1 MDNINYTF
9 IIPHKNSPQ
18 LLQQCI
24 NSIPRRNDIQIIIVD
39 DNSNID
45 IVDFEH
51 FPGIHENNI
60 EVFFT
65 KEGKGA
71 GYARNIGLKHARG
84 KWLLFADADDYYNT
98 NFIQILD
105 KHINKTYDII
115 FFKVSSNIEGQ
126 YNRSLRNNKAIDQF
140 QNGEIHL
147 NELKFLHWQPWNKMI
162 SREFIVKHKINFD
175 EIPIGNDAF
184 FSLKAAEKTN
194 NIYTINDEIYC
205 NTFNKQSITYRKSN
219 FQREISLL
227 DINLRINKFLRSQ
240 NLSKHQMRIIGKIFS
255 IFREYKTKDF
265 IFYLEYIHKKDS
277 LFNIIKH
284 NLYRI
289 LHLY

>member
-18 LLQQCI
+18 LLQRCI
-24 NSIPRRNDIQIIIVD
+24 SSIPQRNDIQIIIVD
-39 DNSNID
+39 DNSNFD
-45 IVDFEH
+45 TVDFEY
-51 FPGIHENNI
+51 FSGINKNKV
-60 EVFFT
+60 EVYFT

-71 GYARNIGLKHARG
+71 GYARNIGLKHAKG

-105 KHINKTYDII
+105 KYINSTYDII

-140 QNGEIHL
+140 QKGEIHL
-147 NELKFLHWQPWNKMI
+147 NEFKFLHWQPWNKMI
-162 SREFIVKHKINFD
+162 AREFITKHNIYFD

-184 FSLKAAEKTN
+184 FSLKAAKNTN
-194 NIYTINDEIYC
+194 NIHTINDEIYC
-205 NTFNKQSITYRKSN
+205 NTFNKQSITFRKSN
-219 FQREISLL
+219 FQREIYLL
-227 DINLRINKFLRSQ
+227 DINLRINSFLRSQ
-240 NLSKHQMRIIGKIFS
+240 NLSKYQMRLIGKIIS
-255 IFREYKTKDF
+255 IFREYKIQDF
-265 IFYLEYIHKKDS
+265 IFYLKYIHKKDS